1 MKREK
6 EKVVCTCYFI
16 LALTSF
22 FHFLLETKQRISSEK
37 SNACFK
43 KYISAII
50 NTYVYILIYKC
61 IYRRKIKI
69 KALVLSESTFIPT
82 YVRKKS
88 YIPVFETYFNITT
101 ATERD
106 FCV

>member
-1 MKREK
+1 M
-6 EKVVCTCYFI
+6 Y
-16 LALTSF
+16 
-22 FHFLLETKQRISSEK
+22 
-37 SNACFK
+37 
-43 KYISAII
+43 
-50 NTYVYILIYKC
+50 
-61 IYRRKIKI
+61 YRRKIKI